1 MHKIANVLDAL
12 PKRVQ
17 PRAKGML
24 HEAMEAPSLAEAGR
38 AIDAFVAEFEPKW
51 PKAVAKLTKDRS
63 ELLAFYDFP
72 AEHWRHLRT
81 TNPIENSFATVKL
94 RTRVIKG
101 ARSKAATLATAYKL
115 LDSAQGR
122 WRAFNG
128 AELVEQ
134 LLDRATFKG
143 GIKVTDDKT
152 TTTDERVAA

>member
-1 MHKIANVLDAL
+1 MIRRPPRSTQSRSSAASDVY
-12 PKRVQ
+12 KRQ
-17 PRAKGML
+17 
-24 HEAMEAPSLAEAGR
+24 
-38 AIDAFVAEFEPKW
+38 
-51 PKAVAKLTKDRS
+51 
-63 ELLAFYDFP
+63 AFYDFP

-128 AELVEQ
+128 AELVKQ

-152 TTTDERVAA
+152 TMTDERVAA